1 MHDGPDPV
9 EEMRQVNVQQKAYY
23 EATSAGW
30 ISPVNSF
37 ATNLWSRLRRRAMVA
52 VSHEAREAVY
62 DTHKAWLGDL
72 SDKKVLDLGAG
83 AGSPL
88 SGYLAHHA
96 KAYHAV
102 ELSGMQLDQLR
113 ANIGTGPTRH
123 FIEADFL
130 DPASTD
136 SDFDVIYAHAV
147 VHHFRYLDVLL
158 DASRD
163 KLVPGGQMITYD
175 PCQTWLP
182 IRLFRALFRPFQ
194 SDAAWEFPLTRPAMN
209 SIETRFL
216 VSHRLGV
223 FNRGKWALI
232 LGIFAPKLAQK
243 HGDRLFL
250 ADFEPGADT
259 RLTSSLHVS
268 YDLRKP

>member
-1 MHDGPDPV
+1 MDKGPDPV
-9 EEMRQVNVQQKAYY
+9 QEMRQVNVQQKAYY

-52 VSHEAREAVY
+52 VSGEARAVVY
-62 DTHKAWLGDL
+62 DTHKAWLGNL

-88 SGYLAHHA
+88 SGYLAANA
-96 KAYHAV
+96 KEYHAV

-113 ANIGTGPTRH
+113 KRIGDSPTRH

-130 DPASTD
+130 DPETTD
-136 SDFDVIYAHAV
+136 NDFDVIYAHAV
-147 VHHFRYLDVLL
+147 VHHFRYIDVLL
-158 DASRD
+158 ATAQN
-163 KLVPGGQMITYD
+163 KLAPGGQMISYD
-175 PCQTWLP
+175 PCQTWVP
-182 IRLFRALFRPFQ
+182 IRVFRALFRPFQ
-194 SDAAWEFPLTRPAMN
+194 SDAEWEFPLTRSAMR
-209 SIETRFL
+209 SIEGHFFVTQCI
-216 VSHRLGV
+216 GV

-232 LGIFAPKLAQK
+232 LGVLAPRLAQK
-243 HGDRLFL
+243 HGDQLFL
-250 ADFEPGADT
+250 SDFQPGADT

-268 YDLRKP
+268 YDLKKR